1 MRPGNTLVCEANS
14 STQKFYFLRVV
25 CEGAR
30 GLSADKP
37 ALGPGGLADG
47 HAPSSDDLFAH

>member
-37 ALGPGGLADG
+37 ALGPRGLADG